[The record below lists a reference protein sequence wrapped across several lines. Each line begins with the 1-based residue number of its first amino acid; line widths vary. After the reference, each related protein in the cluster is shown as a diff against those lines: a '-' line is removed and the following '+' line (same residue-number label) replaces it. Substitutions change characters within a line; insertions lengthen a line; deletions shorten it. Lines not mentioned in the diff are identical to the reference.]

1 MRYVVKVRHLNIRE
15 KFLKSSLDIQK
26 KRVIFEDF

>member
-26 KRVIFEDF
+26 KKSYF